1 MWFKTLHLYRVHDAV
16 ALALPVLNEALQEQA
31 FRPLGSAEAKRMGW
45 VAPAGRG
52 SEAF

>member
-31 FRPLGSAEAKRMGW
+31 FRPLGSAEAKRMG
-45 VAPAGRG
+45 
-52 SEAF
+52 